1 MGRLIYKS
9 KIINPDK
16 SPFAFLLY
24 AALYLG
30 FYLDSARGRGQNE
43 RVKKRWIA
51 AALLCPLL
59 PLVALAEEEPPE
71 TPPADAPEQT
81 APAAVEAPAEE
92 TAPVA
97 AQEDLAAA
105 YRGIVKVEVAVH
117 RPDEKIPW
125 RSGAFGRG
133 SGTGFMVAPGLFLTN
148 AHVVADAERILISPY
163 ADARKLPA
171 QVKFVAHDADLALL
185 EVEDASSFADI
196 PCLKLSEELP
206 QLEDAVRAI
215 GYPIGG
221 NRLSVTRGIVS
232 RIDTIT
238 YAHPRNDSHLAL
250 QIDAAINPGNSGG
263 PVLKG
268 NEVIGVAFQGLME
281 ANATGYVIPVSVIRH
296 FLKDIED
303 GTYDGYV
310 ELGATFAEAENP
322 ALRRRAGLA
331 DDHRGCLVA
340 DVAVGSSCDGA
351 LQPGDIVLSVQG
363 HAVDSSAMIELDG
376 VRVPLAE
383 LAERAFK
390 DDVLHVELLRDGC
403 RQEADIKLAPLPA
416 AKLMSASYGELPRY
430 VTFGGLVFQPL
441 HLNVIQA
448 HSLPSR
454 LYMSEM
460 DDYIRRGGSQGKEDI
475 VVLTTI
481 LPDEVNAR
489 FNNPGRRIVTRVNGE
504 EVRGLAHLHSLLYP
518 AEGAERPAYTV
529 IELADAPRP
538 LVIDNAVIDAANAR
552 IRASYNVP
560 AEARL
565 EP

>member
-1 MGRLIYKS
+1 M
-9 KIINPDK
+9 
-16 SPFAFLLY
+16 
-24 AALYLG
+24 
-30 FYLDSARGRGQNE
+30 
-43 RVKKRWIA
+43 RWIA
-51 AALLCPLL
+51 AAFVCPLL
-59 PLVALAEEEPPE
+59 PLGAPAQE
-71 TPPADAPEQT
+71 TQPDNPPAPAAET
-81 APAAVEAPAEE
+81 APAEQPAVEAPVAETPAPAEPTPAAE
-92 TAPVA
+92 T
-97 AQEDLAAA
+97 EDLAAA

-125 RSGAFGRG
+125 RAGAYGRG

-148 AHVVADAERILISPY
+148 AHVIANAERILISPY

-171 QVKFVAHDADLALL
+171 RVKFVAHDADLALL
-185 EVEDASSFADI
+185 EVEDAASFADV

-206 QLEDAVRAI
+206 QLEDTVRAI

-268 NEVIGVAFQGLME
+268 DEVVGVAFQGLME
-281 ANATGYVIPVSVIRH
+281 ANSTGYMIPGSVIRH

-340 DVAVGSSCDGA
+340 DVAAGSSCDGA

-363 HAVDSSAMIELDG
+363 HEVDSSAMIELDG
-376 VRVPLAE
+376 MRVPLEE
-383 LAERAFK
+383 LAERSFK
-390 DDVLHVELLRDGC
+390 DDVLHVELLREGS
-403 RQEADIKLAPLPA
+403 RQEADIKLAPLPG
-416 AKLMSASYGELPRY
+416 AKLMSMSYGELPRY

-454 LYMSEM
+454 FYMSEM
-460 DDYIRRGGSQGKEDI
+460 DDYVRRGGSAGKEDI
-475 VVLTTI
+475 VVLTSV

-489 FNNPGRRIVTRVNGE
+489 FGELGRRVVTRVNGE
-504 EVRGLAHLHSLLYP
+504 EVRGLAHLYSLLYP
-518 AEGAERPAYTV
+518 AEGAQRPAFTV

-560 AEARL
+560 ADARL